1 MADNFPPPAEQQL
14 IDVTPYGSGPDAS
27 VSDTTEQAAITRHIA
42 TIDGKTIP
50 YTARAGH
57 LVTVEPSTALPN
69 AKFFHVSFT
78 ADGMDPAVRPVT
90 FFYNGG
96 PGSSAV
102 FLLLGSFAPR
112 RIRTSLPDF
121 TPPPPYTIED
131 NPDSLLDRSDLVFIN
146 PVGTGYSAAVTPRA
160 NREFWGVDEDARS
173 IKDFIKRYLTVHDRW
188 NSPKFLFGE
197 SYGTA
202 RSCVLGWLL
211 HEDGV
216 DLNGIT
222 LQSSILDY
230 AQAGNAVGLLP
241 TLAADAWYH
250 KKVTLTP
257 PPPDLPAFMQT
268 VTAFAAGPYG
278 PAKGAFPKI
287 DQGALKTL
295 SEILGISPVV
305 LTSWGL
311 DVSASNG
318 TGLLFLSTLLQD
330 QGLALGAYDGRA
342 TAIDTGIAASIDPA
356 SGGNDPT
363 MAAVGGVYTAMWNTY
378 LNDELKYVSTSPF
391 TDLNDQTFR
400 FWDFDHVDPTG
411 AQKGKDVNGGVVL
424 YTAGDLAATMALNP
438 NLKVFSANG
447 FYDSVTPFHQT
458 ALTLAA
464 MPLANA
470 AVRANITTRNYPSGH
485 MVYLDGPSRT
495 AMKAD
500 LSMFYDSAT
509 ARFVTRER
517 LARQLQLCRP
527 YVKFP
532 RGGPGVLAPR
542 ARPAKVWRVPDLC
555 RAYDWPTGL
564 AGGGVIGI
572 VELGG
577 GWVAGDM
584 EQFFRAIGQ
593 DVPSIVDVPVNGGR
607 NAPGQPGAD
616 AEVNLDIQ
624 IAAAAYAA
632 ATGRP
637 ATIRV
642 YWVGNDPSAIA
653 AGIRA
658 AAADGCDT
666 CSISWGADEAI
677 WRNASQQLGQDLAAG
692 LDSAARAAT
701 QAGMV
706 IFAAAGD
713 NDSSDGG
720 PDPANVDLPSSCPHV
735 VGCGGTRKSRDA
747 EVVWNDDPG
756 NPNGHGTGGG
766 FSSLFPPQPWQAG
779 APHGPGRMVPDVA
792 ANADPE
798 TGYEVVVHG
807 SAMVVGGTS
816 AVAPLYAGLFAAFG
830 RKLGSV
836 TQKLWA
842 NQLCFTDVTQGDN
855 GFYRARIGPDPCTGL
870 GSPIGSKL
878 AGLLAAPAGAAGAA
892 PSAALDGL
900 VPAGWSGVLQL
911 TFENGRLASE
921 EQREPTPVVIE
932 AAQTIPIKRR
942 RRRAAASGQQT

>member
-1 MADNFPPPAEQQL
+1 MADNPQHPADQPL
-14 IDVTPYGSGPDAS
+14 IDTTPYGSGPDAS
-27 VSDTTEQAAITRHIA
+27 VSDTTEQAAVTHHVA

-50 YTARAGH
+50 YTARVGH
-57 LVTVEPSTALPN
+57 LVTVESSTARPN
-69 AKFFHVSFT
+69 AKFFYVSFT
-78 ADGMDPAVRPVT
+78 VDGRDQAARPVS

-112 RIRTSLPDF
+112 RIKTSLPDF

-146 PVGTGYSAAVTPRA
+146 PIGTGYSAAVAPHT

-173 IKDFIKRYLTVHDRW
+173 IKDFIKRYLTVYDRW
-188 NSPKFLFGE
+188 NSPRFLFGE

-202 RSCVLGWLL
+202 RSCVLAWLL

-230 AQAGNAVGLLP
+230 AQTGNAVGLLP

-250 KKVTLTP
+250 RKVTLTP

-278 PAKGAFPKI
+278 PAKSAFPKI
-287 DQGALKTL
+287 DQDVLKTL
-295 SEILGISPVV
+295 SAILGISPVV
-305 LTSWGL
+305 LISWGL
-311 DVSASNG
+311 DVSAGNSI
-318 TGLLFLSTLLQD
+318 GLLFLSALLQD
-330 QGLALGAYDGRA
+330 QGLALGGYDGRA

-363 MAAVGGVYTAMWNTY
+363 MTAVGGVYTAMWNTY
-378 LNDELKYVSTSPF
+378 LNDELKYVSISPF

-400 FWDFDHVDPTG
+400 FWNFAHVDPTG
-411 AQKGKDVNGGVVL
+411 AQKGKDVNGNVVL

-438 NLKVFSANG
+438 DLKVFSANG
-447 FYDSVTPFHQT
+447 FYDSVTPFYQT
-458 ALTLAA
+458 AMTLAA

-470 AVRANITTRNYPSGH
+470 AVRANITVRNYPSGH

-500 LSMFYDSAT
+500 LSVFYDSAT
-509 ARFVTRER
+509 TRFVTRQR
-517 LARQLQLCRP
+517 LAHQLQFCRP

-532 RGGPGVLAPR
+532 SGGDGVLTPR
-542 ARPAKVWRVPDLC
+542 TQPAQVWRVPDLC

-577 GWVAGDM
+577 GWIAGDM

-593 DVPSIVDVPVNGGR
+593 DAPSIVDVSVNGGR
-607 NAPGQPGAD
+607 NAPSQPGGDPGAD
-616 AEVNLDIQ
+616 AEVTLDIQ
-624 IAAAAYAA
+624 IAAVAYAV
-632 ATGRP
+632 ATGRS

-692 LDSAARAAT
+692 LDSAALAAT
-701 QAGMV
+701 KAGMV

-720 PDPANVDLPSSCPHV
+720 PDPANVDLPSSCPHI

-747 EVVWNDDPG
+747 EIVWNEDPG

-766 FSSLFPPQPWQAG
+766 FSSLFRPQPWQAG

-792 ANADPE
+792 ANADPN
-798 TGYEVVVHG
+798 TGYEVVIHG
-807 SAMVVGGTS
+807 AAMVVGGTS

-830 RKLGSV
+830 RKLGFV
-836 TQKLWA
+836 TPKLWA
-842 NQLCFTDVTQGDN
+842 NHLCFTDITQGDN
-855 GFYRARIGPDPCTGL
+855 GFYRARVGPDPCTGL

-878 AGLLAAPAGAAGAA
+878 AALLTAPVGAAEPGL
-892 PSAALDGL
+892 SSALDSL
-900 VPAGWSGVLQL
+900 VPAGWSGVLHL
-911 TFENGRLASE
+911 TFVNGRIMSE
-921 EQREPTPVVIE
+921 ERREPTAIPVIE
-932 AAQTIPIKRR
+932 NRQKAPKRG
-942 RRRAAASGQQT
+942 RRRAT

>member
-1 MADNFPPPAEQQL
+1 MADNPPHPADQQL
-14 IDVTPYGSGPDAS
+14 VDTTPYGSGPDAS
-27 VSDTTEQAAITRHIA
+27 VSDTTEQAAVTRHVA
-42 TIDGKTIP
+42 SVGGKAIP

-57 LVTVEPSTALPN
+57 LVTVESATARPN
-69 AKFFHVSFT
+69 AKFFYVSFT
-78 ADGMDPAVRPVT
+78 ADGTDPAARPIT

-146 PVGTGYSAAVTPRA
+146 PVGTGYSAAVAPHT

-173 IKDFIKRYLTVHDRW
+173 IKDFIKRYLTAYDRW

-202 RSCVLGWLL
+202 RSCVLAWLL

-230 AQAGNAVGLLP
+230 AQAGNATGLLP

-250 KKVTLTP
+250 KKVSLTP

-278 PAKGAFPKI
+278 PAVRAFPAI
-287 DQGALKTL
+287 DQDVLKTL
-295 SEILGISPVV
+295 SEFLGISPVV
-305 LTSWGL
+305 LMSWGL
-311 DVSASNG
+311 DVAASNSI
-318 TGLLFLSTLLQD
+318 GLLFLSALLQD
-330 QGLALGAYDGRA
+330 QGVALGAYDGRA

-363 MAAVGGVYTAMWNTY
+363 MTAVGGVYTAMWNAY

-400 FWDFDHVDPTG
+400 FWDFAHIDPTG
-411 AQKGKDVNGGVVL
+411 AQKGKDVNGNVVL
-424 YTAGDLAATMALNP
+424 YTAGDLAAAMALNP
-438 NLKVFSANG
+438 DLKVFSANG
-447 FYDSVTPFHQT
+447 FFDSVTPFHQT

-464 MPLANA
+464 MPLGPA
-470 AVRANITTRNYPSGH
+470 AVRANITVRNYPSGH

-500 LSMFYDSAT
+500 LSMFYASAT
-509 ARFVTRER
+509 TRFVAQAR
-517 LARQLQLCRP
+517 LARRLQLCRP

-532 RGGPGVLAPR
+532 GGGPGVLLPR
-542 ARPAKVWRVPDLC
+542 ARPAQVWRVPDLC
-555 RAYDWPTGL
+555 RAYGWPAGL

-577 GWVAGDM
+577 GWVASDM
-584 EQFFRAIGQ
+584 EQYFRALGQ
-593 DVPSIVDVPVNGGR
+593 EVPSITDVPVGGGR
-607 NAPGQPGAD
+607 NAPGQPGGDPGAD
-616 AEVNLDIQ
+616 AEVTLDIQ

-637 ATIRV
+637 AAIRV
-642 YWVGNDPSAIA
+642 YWVGNDPGAIA

-658 AAADGCDT
+658 AAADGCDA
-666 CSISWGADEAI
+666 CSISWGADEAV

-747 EVVWNDDPG
+747 EVVWNDAPG

-766 FSSLFPPQPWQAG
+766 FSSLFPQQPWQGG

-792 ANADPE
+792 ANADPD

-807 SAMVVGGTS
+807 AATVVGGTS

-830 RKLGSV
+830 RKPGFV
-836 TQKLWA
+836 TPKLWA
-842 NQLCFTDVTQGDN
+842 NQLCFTDITQGDN
-855 GFYRARIGPDPCTGL
+855 GFFRARIGPDPCTGL

-878 AGLLAAPAGAAGAA
+878 AALFAAPVAAA
-892 PSAALDGL
+892 PDLSAALDGW
-900 VPAGWSGVLQL
+900 VPAGWSGALRL
-911 TFENGRLASE
+911 TFENGRITREERLEPSSVPASE
-921 EQREPTPVVIE
+921 KG
-932 AAQTIPIKRR
+932 AKRGR
-942 RRRAAASGQQT
+942 QRAAKPGQRT